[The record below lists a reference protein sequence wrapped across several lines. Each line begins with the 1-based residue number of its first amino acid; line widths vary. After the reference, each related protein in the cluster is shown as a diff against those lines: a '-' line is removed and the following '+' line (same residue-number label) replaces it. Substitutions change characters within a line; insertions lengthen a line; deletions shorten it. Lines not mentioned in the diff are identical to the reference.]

1 MTTETDTLDRQITML
16 CTPTLVWRADGS
28 IGATIAFTQTNGV
41 PAAMNGR
48 VGSDG
53 SINLTAMPHDDN
65 YNDNIDITIMLDTS
79 RMVTQDGSQPV
90 AGRWALP
97 DEFSGTGPVTGYGW
111 FCGNDA
117 NGNYSASLPITIPD
131 MSFMRVSDTEL
142 VIDDDTPDNSPT
154 YAYAMGLVLPGYGNY
169 YMTIDPRITT
179 KTSVGTNFMLNQ
191 TPSC

>member
-1 MTTETDTLDRQITML
+1 
-16 CTPTLVWRADGS
+16 
-28 IGATIAFTQTNGV
+28 
-41 PAAMNGR
+41 
-48 VGSDG
+48 
-53 SINLTAMPHDDN
+53 
-65 YNDNIDITIMLDTS
+65 
-79 RMVTQDGSQPV
+79 
-90 AGRWALP
+90 
-97 DEFSGTGPVTGYGW
+97 
-111 FCGNDA
+111 
-117 NGNYSASLPITIPD
+117 